1 MKALQFFIHYGGHF
15 LLPFVIARCIW
26 PARWMQAGLIMVATI
41 IIDADH
47 LFATP
52 IFDPDRCSIGF
63 HPLHGLAALILYLA
77 LLAVPRWWVRAIAL
91 GCLLHLG
98 IDTTD
103 CLMQRM
109 IRV

>member
-1 MKALQFFIHYGGHF
+1 
-15 LLPFVIARCIW
+15 
-26 PARWMQAGLIMVATI
+26 
-41 IIDADH
+41 
-47 LFATP
+47 
-52 IFDPDRCSIGF
+52 PDRCSIGF

-103 CLMQRM
+103 CLMQRL
-109 IRV
+109 